1 MAKYTEN
8 MYMYVFPLF
17 ALDASQLNSIQ
28 AAASIAICRADY
40 FPEIKMLTAN
50 CNNYPKSILNNNLNF
65 FQTISSLKSS
75 LTNSKVIYLYK
86 VLGQKNRKRKNLKIT
101 IMSGRNTLN

>member
-8 MYMYVFPLF
+8 MYMYVFPFF

-28 AAASIAICRADY
+28 AADSIAICSADY
-40 FPEIKMLTAN
+40 FPGTKMLTEN
-50 CNNYPKSILNNNLNF
+50 CNHYPKSILNNNHNF

-75 LTNSKVIYLYK
+75 LKNSKINYLYK
-86 VLGQKNRKRKNLKIT
+86 VLGQNRKKNNLKIT